1 MKQHTKGRR
10 IIMARRQKVH
20 YDNQL
25 TARDQWHTLMRLI
38 RYTFPF
44 KWLILAAFVMLGI
57 STAAGV
63 AVPYIVK
70 VFIDDYLTPRHFPQQ
85 EIIWMIV
92 IFIGIELIGAIT
104 TYINIYM
111 FQNFAFKIIQQL
123 RIDAFDKM
131 GELGMK
137 YFDEVPSGSI
147 VSRLTNDTEAIVNM
161 FVGVFSSFMMA
172 LFTVI
177 SSFIMMFIL
186 DVRLALMALCFM
198 PIIIIILALYRKYAS
213 IFFAQARQRLS
224 DLNAKLAESIEG
236 IRMIQVFNQERRL
249 QKEFDEINEEHYQ
262 YNLKTIRLDGLLLR
276 PAIGMLSIF
285 ATVMILSYFGLLSFS
300 STVTAGVV
308 YAFVQYMQRFFEPI
322 NQVSQNLNIF
332 QQAIVA
338 ANRVFALLDNDTLEP
353 QQNEIADHHITDGK
367 IEFKDVTF
375 SYDGKHN
382 VLKHITFTA
391 NPGETIAL
399 VGHTGSGKSTIINL
413 FMRFYEFNQGE
424 ILIDGQSIKTIP
436 KQELKRKVGLVLQD
450 PFIFYGTVLSNIRLY
465 HPTMTFEQ
473 AKAAAEFVHADRF
486 IEQLPDQ
493 YEHKVIEKGSAFSSG
508 ERQLIAF
515 ARTMAIDPKILIL
528 DEATAFIDSETEE
541 QIQNSL
547 KDMRKGR
554 TTLAIAHRLSTIQ
567 DANQI
572 LVLNQGEIVER
583 GTHEELLA
591 QKGIYYNMYLLQNG

>member
-1 MKQHTKGRR
+1 
-10 IIMARRQKVH
+10 MARRQKVH

-186 DVRLALMALCFM
+186 DVRLAVMALCFM

-353 QQNEIADHHITDGK
+353 KQNEIADHHITDGK

>member
-1 MKQHTKGRR
+1 
-10 IIMARRQKVH
+10 MARRQKVH

-353 QQNEIADHHITDGK
+353 KQNEIADHHITDGK